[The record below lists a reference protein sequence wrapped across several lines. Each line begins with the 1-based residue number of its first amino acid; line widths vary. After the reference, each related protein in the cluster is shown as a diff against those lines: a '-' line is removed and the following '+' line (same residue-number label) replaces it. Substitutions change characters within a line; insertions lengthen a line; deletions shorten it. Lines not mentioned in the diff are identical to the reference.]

1 MENAG
6 PIPNREAFLAKDTV
20 SYIWK
25 GLQLPEHALKSLSL
39 EGHGLGLPSSF
50 KVGHLAQSTIGLS
63 ALTAALVY
71 SSRHQSAVPR
81 VTVPLTHAVIEFKS
95 ERLYV
100 LDGKPTP
107 SPWGPIGG
115 LHKTSDGYVRIHD
128 NFPVHRLG
136 ALELLGLPPNAS
148 RSDVSSQTQKWK
160 SVDLE
165 KEGIEKGLV
174 ISALRSYKQWDVL
187 PQASAIPDFPIILK
201 RTSSVTSRTIS
212 SSAGIDRCL
221 RGLRVVEMSRIIAAP
236 VAGKTLAAH
245 GADVIWVTS
254 PSLPDLPVLDRDLG
268 RGKRTV
274 QLDIKHPEEKT
285 KLFDLLRTADV
296 FIQGYRPGSLA
307 SHGLSTAD
315 IIAINPNIVIG
326 NMSAYGPYG
335 PWAHNRGFD
344 SLVQTCSGM
353 NISETE
359 HYGGGEPARPTPCQA
374 LDHAGGYL
382 LATGIMATLYKR
394 ETGDGIYEVDVSLA
408 GVMKYLRSLGQYPE
422 RTGFECTDYSS
433 PGEVEEYLETRES
446 GFGSLKAV
454 KHSAKIESVEVGWD
468 IMPKPLGSDEPRWP
482 L

>member
-1 MENAG
+1 MESASLV
-6 PIPNREAFLAKDTV
+6 PNREAFLAKDTV
-20 SYIWK
+20 SYIWN

-50 KVGHLAQSTIGLS
+50 KIGHLAQSAIGLS

-71 SSRHQSAVPR
+71 SNRQQSAVPK

-95 ERLYV
+95 ERLYL
-100 LDGKPTP
+100 LDGKPMP

-128 NFPVHRLG
+128 NFPKHREG
-136 ALELLGLPPNAS
+136 ALKLLGLPPTAS
-148 RSDVSSQTQKWK
+148 KSDVSSQTLKWK
-160 SVDLE
+160 STDLE
-165 KEGIEKGLV
+165 KEGAEKGLV
-174 ISALRSYKQWDVL
+174 ISALRSYKQWDIS
-187 PQASAIPDFPIILK
+187 PQAKAISEFPVTLK
-201 RTSSVTSRTIS
+201 RLSSAAPEFIS
-212 SSAGIDRCL
+212 SRAGADKCL
-221 RGLRVVEMSRIIAAP
+221 RGLRVVEMSRVIAAP
-236 VAGKTLAAH
+236 LAGKTLAAH

-254 PSLPDLPVLDRDLG
+254 PNLPDLPALDRDLG

-274 QLDIKHPEEKT
+274 QLDMNNPKEKA
-285 KLFDLLRTADV
+285 KLVDLLRTADV
-296 FIQGYRPGSLA
+296 FLQGYRPGSLA

-326 NMSAYGPYG
+326 NMSAYGPDG
-335 PWAHNRGFD
+335 PWAYYRGFD

-353 NISETE
+353 NVSEAE
-359 HYGGGEPARPTPCQA
+359 HYGSGELARPTPCQA

-382 LATGIMATLYKR
+382 LATGIMAALYKR

-408 GVMKYLRSLGQYPE
+408 SVGKYLRSLGQDPG

-454 KHSAKIESVEVGWD
+454 KHSAVIEGVNVGWD
-468 IMPKPLGSDEPRWP
+468 IMPKPLGSDKPEW
-482 L
+482 